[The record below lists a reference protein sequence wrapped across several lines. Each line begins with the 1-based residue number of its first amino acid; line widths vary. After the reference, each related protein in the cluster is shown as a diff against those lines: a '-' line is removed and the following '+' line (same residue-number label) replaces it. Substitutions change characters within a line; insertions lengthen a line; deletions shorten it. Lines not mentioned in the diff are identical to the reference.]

1 MSTLETNLIQPSSGT
16 TLTVGASGDTIS
28 MASGTTNRLLTPVVR
43 VYGSADQTGLS
54 HNAYHTMAFNTEQL
68 DTANAFNTSTYKF
81 TVPEAGYYLMNLQFS
96 VMTTGSTLITVLA
109 GIYNET
115 QGTNAVGNFRTVSN
129 GDHAST
135 NEPYTRS
142 ITNVPSLAANDVL
155 YARAYTYAASGTLTI
170 KHGLNGYSQLSIFK
184 VA

>member
-1 MSTLETNLIQPSSGT
+1 MSTLETNLIQPSTGT

-43 VYGSADQTGLS
+43 VYGSADQTGLA
-54 HNAYHTMAFNTEQL
+54 HNAYNTIAFNTEQL

-81 TVPEAGYYLMNLQFS
+81 TAPEAGYYFINLQFS
-96 VMTTGSTLITVLA
+96 VMTTSGNLITILA

-115 QGTNAVGNFRTVSN
+115 QRTYVCNFRIVSN
-129 GDHAST
+129 GDHASANQPFT
-135 NEPYTRS
+135 ASVN
-142 ITNVPSLAANDVL
+142 NVPSLAANDVL
-155 YARAYTYAASGTLTI
+155 YARAYTYSTSGTLTI
-170 KHGLNGYSQLSIFK
+170 KHGLDEHSQMSIFK

>member
-43 VYGSADQTGLS
+43 VYGSADQTGLA

-115 QGTNAVGNFRTVSN
+115 QGTNAVGNFRIVSN
-129 GDHAST
+129 GDHGTANQPFTASI
-135 NEPYTRS
+135 S
-142 ITNVPSLAANDVL
+142 NVPSLAANDVL